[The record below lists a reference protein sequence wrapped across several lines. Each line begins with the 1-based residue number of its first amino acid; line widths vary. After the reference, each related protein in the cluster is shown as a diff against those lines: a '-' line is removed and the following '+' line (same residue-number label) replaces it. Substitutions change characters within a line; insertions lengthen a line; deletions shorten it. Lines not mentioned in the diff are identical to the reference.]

1 ILNGE
6 HSVLYRKHNDR
17 HSDAW
22 VMRLA

>member
-6 HSVLYRKHNDR
+6 HSVLFRTHYDPK
-17 HSDAW
+17 SDAW